1 MLLLTSNTPRGSPSH
16 RGSLNP
22 TDPQAGQ
29 FGRFRNDVLLGGVE
43 EKGNPNGK
51 RVLEQPLGNVV
62 FHIVATT
69 SETSMSILKLA
80 MINCILQ

>member
-43 EKGNPNGK
+43 EKGNPTEKGCWSS
-51 RVLEQPLGNVV
+51 
-62 FHIVATT
+62 H
-69 SETSMSILKLA
+69 LA
-80 MINCILQ
+80 MLFFT